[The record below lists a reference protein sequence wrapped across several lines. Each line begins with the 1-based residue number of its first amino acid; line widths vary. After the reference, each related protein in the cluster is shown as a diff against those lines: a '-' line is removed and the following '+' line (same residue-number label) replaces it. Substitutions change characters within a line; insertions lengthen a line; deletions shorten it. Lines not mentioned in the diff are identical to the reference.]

1 MGVNFEGFAVLYDGI
16 IIKPLPPSLNH
27 ITCHMKEKGEMTVLA
42 ATLSFPQTT
51 TGGKKFFLSG
61 FCILLHGVAINC
73 VLLPERRG
81 LEVQKRLFCL
91 FFFL

>member
-1 MGVNFEGFAVLYDGI
+1 MNAREVKGQQVFSIRSEKAGKFMGVNFEGFAVLYDGI

-51 TGGKKFFLSG
+51 TGGEKVF
-61 FCILLHGVAINC
+61 
-73 VLLPERRG
+73 
-81 LEVQKRLFCL
+81 
-91 FFFL
+91 